1 MGITEA
7 QIARINE
14 LARKS
19 KAEGLTERERME
31 QAALRQEYIAAI
43 RRNLRGQLDNINIQE
58 KDGSIT
64 NLGEKFG
71 AQTDNGKKGN

>member
-1 MGITEA
+1 MGITDEK
-7 QIARINE
+7 IARINE

-19 KAEGLTERERME
+19 KAEGLTEKERME

-43 RRNLRGQLDNINIQE
+43 RTNLRGQLDNINIQE

-64 NLGEKFG
+64 KQEEKYG
-71 AQTDNGKKGN
+71 ARSDYGKKGN